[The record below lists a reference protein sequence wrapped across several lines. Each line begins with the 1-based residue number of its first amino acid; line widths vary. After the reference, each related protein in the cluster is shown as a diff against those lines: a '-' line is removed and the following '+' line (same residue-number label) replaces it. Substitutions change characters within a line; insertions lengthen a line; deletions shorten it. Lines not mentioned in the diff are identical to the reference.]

1 MAQNEVKMYEELL
14 ELLEKRFSK
23 GEIDKGNYEELKER
37 YLQKLDTAKVN
48 RELHKEA
55 SQIYTSGVKVATD
68 KSLSVAG
75 STKITGGHVGKDIR
89 IAGSGK
95 IDDDVECNNLK
106 SAGSLKSNGSITAH
120 GDINT
125 AGSFKCAGF
134 LHGDLDA
141 KFAGSAKVGLETILQ
156 GRIVAAGSFST
167 GGFLQ
172 AESGAKFS
180 GSAKIEGNLLSK
192 GVVEA
197 AGRIVVDGDLVG
209 DDVLINKGRDFL
221 SLRFRNLKKSVI
233 SGHLLGTGEVYLA
246 NTLVEGDVKGLKVEI
261 GPFTQVEGTVYY
273 VDYIDV
279 DKKARLESEPIK
291 ISHEKL
297 RL

>member
-1 MAQNEVKMYEELL
+1 MYEELL

-23 GEIDKGNYEELKER
+23 GEIDKDNYEELKER
-37 YLQKLDTAKVN
+37 YLQKLENAKVN
-48 RELHKEA
+48 LEEHKEA
-55 SQIYTSGVKVATD
+55 SQIYTSGVKVSTD

-95 IDDDVECNNLK
+95 ISDDVICNNLK
-106 SAGSLKSNGSITAH
+106 SAGSLKSLGNITAH

-125 AGSFKCAGF
+125 AGSFKCEGF

-141 KFAGSAKVGLETILQ
+141 KFSGSAKIGLETIVQ
-156 GRIVAAGSFST
+156 GRVVAAGSFST

-192 GVVEA
+192 GLVEA
-197 AGRIVVDGDLVG
+197 AGRIVVEGDLVG

-221 SLRFRNLKKSVI
+221 GMRFRNLKRSLI
-233 SGHLLGTGEVYLA
+233 SGNLLGTGEVYLA

-261 GPFTQVEGTVYY
+261 GPFASVEGTVYY

-279 DKKARLESEPIK
+279 DKRAKLDSEPVK
-291 ISHEKL
+291 IGHKEL